1 MVYKEGFLDP
11 KIQIEFNSKHLIMIA
26 PYSFGMLTL
35 FLAIGQREKTPNCDS
50 AT

>member
-11 KIQIEFNSKHLIMIA
+11 KIQIQFNSKDLITIA

-35 FLAIGQREKTPNCDS
+35 FLARGQREKIP
-50 AT
+50 